1 MNKMPLRQN
10 EIFTYTLMHCPFSL
24 EIKIS
29 NNSLKVTK
37 SNSTTVNTKKLRAKT
52 QSKKVV
58 KTLSLPTGIT

>member
-1 MNKMPLRQN
+1 MNLVH
-10 EIFTYTLMHCPFSL
+10 FDALSFFSL

-37 SNSTTVNTKKLRAKT
+37 SNPTTVNTKKLRAKT

-58 KTLSLPTGIT
+58 KTLLLPTGIT